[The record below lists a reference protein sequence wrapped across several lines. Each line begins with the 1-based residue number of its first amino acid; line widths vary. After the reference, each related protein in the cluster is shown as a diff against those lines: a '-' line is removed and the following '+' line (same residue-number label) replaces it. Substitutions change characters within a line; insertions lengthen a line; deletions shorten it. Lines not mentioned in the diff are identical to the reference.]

1 MAPDT
6 QQTELFEEIAALAQE
21 RLGGGELDAALS
33 FIALYYA
40 GVSQEDLAER
50 RPDDLYGAAVAHL
63 NLARRRAPGEAKV
76 RVYNPEIEQHG
87 WQSTHTIVEIVTDD
101 LPFLVDSVR
110 MVLNARG
117 YTSHLVIHPVL
128 RVRRGDKGSLEAVLP
143 VEEAGGGEPASRRL
157 SISRPTGRRNGTCST
172 RSRPRC
178 LPLSATCGS
187 RWRTGAACASGCAL
201 PSRSSTPCRRP
212 SAAGNGRR

>member
-6 QQTELFEEIAALAQE
+6 QQMELFEEIAALASE

-143 VEEAGGGEPASRRL
+143 VEEAGGGGTGVEAVNTKARRQGLSFPALGYWSPEGHCFVIPAPGECNGMFRR
-157 SISRPTGRRNGTCST
+157 GD
-172 RSRPRC
+172 
-178 LPLSATCGS
+178 
-187 RWRTGAACASGCAL
+187 
-201 PSRSSTPCRRP
+201 
-212 SAAGNGRR
+212 